1 MEKKV
6 LLVDDEK
13 TILSVLEQVL
23 NLEGYVPFISSDG
36 VEALEIIQEEKIRV
50 CFLDLRMPAMDGIEL
65 CRQVRAVDPDA
76 KVFALSGF
84 VDSYDEG
91 ELHEVGFSDYF
102 QKPFNIDEISTA
114 CRDSFEA
121 LAKLSSPADPE
132 TPNK

>member
-23 NLEGYVPFISSDG
+23 NLEGYTPFVSSDG
-36 VEALEIIQEEKIRV
+36 VEALELIQEEKIRV

-65 CRQVRAVDPDA
+65 CRQVRAADSEA

-84 VDSYDEG
+84 VDAYDQG
-91 ELHEVGFSDYF
+91 ELREVGFSDYF
-102 QKPFNIDEISTA
+102 HKPFNIDEILNA
-114 CRDSFEA
+114 CRDSFEV
-121 LAKLSSPADPE
+121 LAKISSSADAKPE
-132 TPNK
+132 

>member
-23 NLEGYVPFISSDG
+23 NLEGYTPFVSSDG
-36 VEALEIIQEEKIRV
+36 VEALELIQEEKIRV

-65 CRQVRAVDPDA
+65 CRQVRAADSEA

-84 VDSYDEG
+84 VDAYDQG
-91 ELHEVGFSDYF
+91 ELREVGFRLFPQAVQY
-102 QKPFNIDEISTA
+102 
-114 CRDSFEA
+114 R
-121 LAKLSSPADPE
+121 
-132 TPNK
+132 